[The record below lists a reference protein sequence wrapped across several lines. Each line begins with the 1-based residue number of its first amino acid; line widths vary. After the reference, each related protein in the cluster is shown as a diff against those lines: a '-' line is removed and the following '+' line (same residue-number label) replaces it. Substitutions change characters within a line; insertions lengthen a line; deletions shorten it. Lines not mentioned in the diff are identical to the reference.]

1 MLGTHSRVTTR
12 AESDSADDLDGR
24 RKEFALIDGQTQF
37 VASGGSGVPQVLL
50 DTVVRRPV
58 NPIHLAGRFGRMGDG
73 TGERLVVRGVVA
85 STVVG
90 REMWVGVGGEVV
102 LRRMESVG
110 HDHHDS
116 DSWFLAARVLKDSR

>member
-1 MLGTHSRVTTR
+1 
-12 AESDSADDLDGR
+12 
-24 RKEFALIDGQTQF
+24 
-37 VASGGSGVPQVLL
+37 
-50 DTVVRRPV
+50 
-58 NPIHLAGRFGRMGDG
+58 MGDG